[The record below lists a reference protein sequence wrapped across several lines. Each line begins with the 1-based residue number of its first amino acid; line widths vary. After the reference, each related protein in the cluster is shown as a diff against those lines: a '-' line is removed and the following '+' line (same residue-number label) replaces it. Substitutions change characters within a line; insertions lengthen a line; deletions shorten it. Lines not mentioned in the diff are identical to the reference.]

1 MDGKKLGHLEILK
14 SMRLEEI
21 LKTVQVSRG
30 RSFRARR
37 NGRRARV
44 TPITEMEITTTTNE
58 ETITIDRGLTRS
70 GIQFQVNESIDTQ
83 SFGDKLVNSELIPF
97 MRSRNIEFVAT
108 RIQPR
113 TQFYTFFDGQEV
125 NRYVTPKLIEISM
138 NQGVFEVGETVSGL
152 SDDWQTGSTGNVA
165 AN

>member
-1 MDGKKLGHLEILK
+1 MKKL
-14 SMRLEEI
+14 
-21 LKTVQVSRG
+21 
-30 RSFRARR
+30 
-37 NGRRARV
+37 
-44 TPITEMEITTTTNE
+44 
-58 ETITIDRGLTRS
+58 ITIDRGLTRS

-97 MRSRNIEFVAT
+97 MRSRNIEFIAT

-138 NQGVFEVGETVSGL
+138 NQGVFEVGETI
-152 SDDWQTGSTGNVA
+152 TGIIC
-165 AN
+165 